1 MSAMLE
7 FDTGPLNWVRGD
19 IEAALKSAVDRIRAY
34 QADAS
39 LENALRLARD
49 ESHQATGALRMVGL
63 EGAAAVAS
71 ALEET
76 LTAMDS
82 RTVQADQATGTVIEA
97 LESLLKWVSR
107 MAEGRGEGELAL
119 FPVYRKLRELNGA
132 DHIFEGELF
141 YPSLQV
147 RSVESASPEIP
158 ASELTALV
166 KASRAGF
173 QRGLLAFLRGV
184 QVDAGLAAMRKSLS
198 QIETAVPSQ
207 AARTFWWACVGFI
220 DALQNKGVEP
230 DFHVKQLLAR
240 IDLQMRRL
248 TDGSPQVAERLMRDA
263 LFFIAKSKSV
273 GDEAQAVR
281 SAFALEK
288 YLPKHAA
295 LDAEQLARVR
305 PLLAALKETLTE
317 ARHHWSA
324 FAEGN
329 ATALNDFQTC
339 STRLNAQAGTIEVP
353 SLVQLTGT
361 LKEAVS
367 SIAQLSDETRDA
379 VRLEIATTLLFLQN
393 ATSSEDV
400 FDHDFP
406 SRAESQVRRIKAALS
421 GQAVGGAEDLL
432 DEGTRKAS
440 EHALLS
446 QLGREISSSLHQM
459 EESLDTFFRNP
470 DERGALSNI
479 EALTAQIQGALSM
492 LEQDAASQLL
502 GCGMDLVSPYLVE
515 GSPSNEEK
523 TRIADALSSIGL
535 FIEAHCAGRQDAAR
549 ILAPAR
555 ISFGLDEPE
564 SASANLI
571 PTVEDGLASRKAT
584 VAASYLDWQG
594 TGGDDTRKKCLAALT
609 ELGHDAD
616 LIADR
621 ALKSAVENAFRMV
634 NVGNP
639 DESLAAAI
647 AHLTG
652 HDIVFLPVEIAT
664 VEALGLVEDDAS
676 AVEFSEAETSPDTTV
691 DEPVSSVPDE
701 HVVAEVDAPEYA
713 FESFSPDHAASEHA
727 DSSEQTVEE
736 ETAAVDSELLEIFLE
751 EANEV
756 LQTLNGAQAACR
768 TQGDNKV
775 SLTVIRRAF
784 HTLKG
789 SGRMVGLTDFGE
801 VAWEL
806 EQLMNGWLAEEK
818 SASPDLLDVVMLSH
832 DHFAGWI
839 AQLQASGRARV
850 ASEGLLAA
858 VARVAQGE
866 PLHIEAPVETELVE
880 TVPVESGP
888 VDSGIESLTTE
899 TPQETPA
906 ENEASIPEETAQETE
921 PEPIEVDILV
931 AGVRLSPGLY
941 QIFKDESSLWSQ
953 SLLEEH
959 DRLASSEV
967 PLVSESARR
976 GVHTLAGIAGTT
988 GFTALSDLAHAIE
1001 IYLKEL
1007 DDRPLPQ
1014 NARATV
1020 LDALS
1025 RLVGMIDNIHAGAAP
1040 LPAESLIRALAGLQ
1054 LEEYLPGIEAETV
1067 VEFVESPSVETTESV
1082 TEPQETVSANPENSA
1097 ETCETFAP
1105 LQGETDLVQS
1115 AETEAANDIN
1125 ESELAPAT
1133 EPESESV
1140 GNTGATES
1148 EAAQAETETSLE
1160 DLITQAKRQANT
1172 PVFEQRQVRDEI
1184 DAELLPIFLE
1194 EAEGLVPAAAE
1205 SLRRWKTQPG
1215 DVQAPSEL
1223 RRVLH
1228 TVKGS
1233 ARMAGC
1239 MRLGELTHIMES
1251 RVVAVLES
1259 GLTADASVFDA
1270 LESQFDRMANDVDR
1284 LRLGGA
1290 TTEVTQTDTE
1300 AAEIGV
1306 VLPPE
1311 EPGTLASEPAATTT
1325 ASAQT
1330 APIPTVQSESTV
1342 LRVRSDWVDR
1352 MVNEAGEVAIA
1363 RSRIE
1368 SEMFSLKR
1376 QVSELSEALRRLKD
1390 HMREV
1395 EIQAEAQMQATF
1407 HSHGGKSDFDP
1418 LEFDRFSR
1426 FQEVT
1431 RFLTESVH
1439 DISTVQQ
1446 NLSVQLGEADAA
1458 LIQQARMNRELQQ
1471 NLLRVRMVPLHSI
1484 SERLYRV
1491 VRQTGRDLNKRAQLD
1506 IRNGDL
1512 ELDRGVLEKVVAPI
1526 EHLLRNAVAH
1536 GLESSETRAASGKPE
1551 FGEIRIDA
1559 RQEGNEMVLIIKDD
1573 GAGLNL
1579 NRIREKAHALNLLSA
1594 GVEPSDS
1601 QLAQMIFIPG
1611 FSTAEQVTEVAGRG
1625 VGMDVVKNEISS
1637 LGGRIEIDTEIGKGV
1652 TFSIYLPLTLAVTQ
1666 AVIVNANR
1674 HEYALPATTVE
1685 QVQELKPDH
1694 LAAAMQARAIE
1705 WRGNRYP
1712 LFYLPHLLG
1721 QADAVHEVQRFNT
1734 VVLMK
1739 SGTSHAALLV
1749 DVVEGA
1755 REIVVKNTGPQVAR
1769 LTGIA
1774 GATVRGD
1781 GKIILI
1787 LNPVPLAIRALNT
1800 PVDAPMPA
1808 QIKVEPVQ
1816 ETPQAPMV
1824 LVVDDSLTVR
1834 KITSRLMARE
1844 GYRVDTAKDGVDALE
1859 KMHDLV
1865 PDVVLLDVE
1874 MPRMD
1879 GFELARVMR
1888 NDVRLKSVPI
1898 IMITSRTADKHRNH
1912 ALEIGVNTY
1921 LGKPFQEAVLLG
1933 HIGELLGDRAL
1944 KAELAL

>member
-7 FDTGPLNWVRGD
+7 FDTGPLNWVRSD
-19 IEAALKSAVDRIRAY
+19 IEAALKSAADRIRAW

-39 LENALRLARD
+39 LENALRLARN

-63 EGAAAVAS
+63 EGAATVAS
-71 ALEET
+71 AIEET
-76 LTAMDS
+76 LTAMDNHIL
-82 RTVQADQATGTVIEA
+82 QPDQAAKTVIEA
-97 LESLLKWVSR
+97 LESLLRWVSR

-119 FPVYRKLRELNGA
+119 FPVYQKLRELNGA
-132 DHIFEGELF
+132 EHVFEGELF

-147 RSVESASPEIP
+147 RFTESTSPEI
-158 ASELTALV
+158 SSTELTALV

-184 QVDAGLAAMRKSLS
+184 QVDAGLSLMRKSLS
-198 QIETAVPSQ
+198 QIETAVPTQ

-248 TDGSPQVAERLMRDA
+248 MDGSPQVAERLMRDA
-263 LFFIAKSKSV
+263 LFFIAKSKAV

-281 SAFALEK
+281 AAFALEK
-288 YLPKHAA
+288 YLPKHSV
-295 LDAEQLARVR
+295 LDAEQLARAR
-305 PLLAALKETLTE
+305 PLLGALKETLTE
-317 ARHHWSA
+317 ARHHWTA
-324 FAEGN
+324 VAEGN
-329 ATALNDFQTC
+329 AAALNDFQAC
-339 STRLNAQAGTIEVP
+339 ATRLNAQAGAIEVP
-353 SLVQLTGT
+353 SLAQLTGT
-361 LKEAVS
+361 LKEATS
-367 SIAQLSDETRDA
+367 SIAQLDDMTRDA

-393 ATSSEDV
+393 ATNNEDV
-400 FDHDFP
+400 FERDFP
-406 SRAESQVRRIKAALS
+406 VRAESQVRRIRAALS
-421 GQAVGGAEDLL
+421 GQAAGSAEDLL

-446 QLGREISSSLHQM
+446 QLGREISTSLHQM
-459 EESLDTFFRNP
+459 EESLDAFFRNP
-470 DERGALSNI
+470 DERS
-479 EALTAQIQGALSM
+479 ALTSIEPLAAQIQGALTI
-492 LEQDAASQLL
+492 LEQDAASELL
-502 GCGMDLVSPYLVE
+502 KCGMALIKPYFAE
-515 GSPSNEEK
+515 GNPSDTDK
-523 TRIADALSSIGL
+523 AKIADTLSSIGL
-535 FIEAHCAGRQDAAR
+535 FIEAHCAGRQDAAK

-555 ISFGLDEPE
+555 IAFGLDAPEPD
-564 SASANLI
+564 SANLI
-571 PTVEDGLASRKAT
+571 PTVEEGLASRKAA
-584 VAASYLDWQG
+584 VAAAYLDWQG

-616 LIADR
+616 LIADGE
-621 ALKSAVENAFRMV
+621 LKSAVEHALRMV
-634 NVGNP
+634 SAGNP

-647 AHLTG
+647 SHLTG
-652 HDIVFLPVEIAT
+652 HDIVFLPAEPPA
-664 VEALGLVEDDAS
+664 VEAATTLSPATEDSPVA
-676 AVEFSEAETSPDTTV
+676 EISEAGAAAAGPA
-691 DEPVSSVPDE
+691 DEPVGLETAPSESISE
-701 HVVAEVDAPEYA
+701 TDAPA
-713 FESFSPDHAASEHA
+713 PAATGQASLPDPA
-727 DSSEQTVEE
+727 DEE
-736 ETAAVDSELLEIFLE
+736 EAAVDSELLEIFLE
-751 EANEV
+751 EASEV
-756 LQTLNGAQAACR
+756 LQALHSAQAACR
-768 TQGDNKV
+768 TQGDDKEH
-775 SLTVIRRAF
+775 LTVIRRAF

-818 SASPDLLDVVMLSH
+818 PASPDLLDLVMLAH
-832 DHFAGWI
+832 DHFADWI
-839 AQLQASGRARV
+839 AHLQTGNRSKLD
-850 ASEGLLAA
+850 SDTLLAR
-858 VARVAQGE
+858 VARVARGD
-866 PLHIEAPVETELVE
+866 LHAEAHEVPTPNESQSVGLVADSQDNETFPQTQAETEAP
-880 TVPVESGP
+880 
-888 VDSGIESLTTE
+888 I
-899 TPQETPA
+899 A
-906 ENEASIPEETAQETE
+906 EQIADEATQETE
-921 PEPIEVDILV
+921 PTPIEADLLI

-941 QIFKDESSLWSQ
+941 QVFRDESSLWSR
-953 SLLEEH
+953 SLAEERS
-959 DRLASSEV
+959 RLAATDIPV
-967 PLVSESARR
+967 VSEAARR
-976 GVHTLAGIAGTT
+976 GVHTLAGIAATT

-1007 DDRPLPQ
+1007 GSRPLPHH
-1014 NARATV
+1014 ARTTV

-1025 RLVGMIDNIHAGAAP
+1025 RLIGMIDNIHAGAAP
-1040 LPAESLIRALAGLQ
+1040 LPAEPLIRALASLQ
-1054 LEEYLPGIEAETV
+1054 LEEYLPTAEAQDSDETD
-1067 VEFVESPSVETTESV
+1067 ESQVS
-1082 TEPQETVSANPENSA
+1082 EPAEAISDTGETVSLPPETSSA
-1097 ETCETFAP
+1097 TAEPAASLPDETGSGQTS
-1105 LQGETDLVQS
+1105 QV
-1115 AETEAANDIN
+1115 EAANNVVNVSAPISDTPS
-1125 ESELAPAT
+1125 SEPAVVQ
-1133 EPESESV
+1133 P
-1140 GNTGATES
+1140 
-1148 EAAQAETETSLE
+1148 ETEIRLE
-1160 DLITQAKRQANT
+1160 DLVSQAKRQAST
-1172 PVFEQRQVRDEI
+1172 PVFEQRHVQDEI

-1194 EAEGLVPAAAE
+1194 EAESLVPAAAE
-1205 SLRRWKTQPG
+1205 SLRQWKGQPG
-1215 DVQAPSEL
+1215 DAKAPSEL

-1228 TVKGS
+1228 TIKGS

-1251 RVVAVLES
+1251 RVIAVLE
-1259 GLTADASVFDA
+1259 GGMTADGSVFDT
-1270 LESQFDRMANDVDR
+1270 LESQFDRMASDVDR
-1284 LRLGGA
+1284 LRLGET

-1311 EPGTLASEPAATTT
+1311 ALGMPAAEPAAI
-1325 ASAQT
+1325 AIPAAQT
-1330 APIPTVQSESTV
+1330 APASTIQPESTV

-1376 QVSELSEALRRLKD
+1376 QVTELSEALRRLKD

-1395 EIQAEAQMQATF
+1395 EIQAEAQMQATL
-1407 HSHGGKSDFDP
+1407 HSHGGKGDFDP
-1418 LEFDRFSR
+1418 LEFDRFTR

-1439 DISTVQQ
+1439 DISTIQQ

-1458 LIQQARMNRELQQ
+1458 LMQQARMNRELQQ

-1484 SERLYRV
+1484 AERLYRV
-1491 VRQTGRDLNKRAQLD
+1491 VRQAGRDLNKRAQLD
-1506 IRNGDL
+1506 IRNGEL

-1536 GLESSETRAASGKPE
+1536 GLESPEARAAAGKPE

-1559 RQEGNEMVLIIKDD
+1559 RHEGNEMVLTIKDD

-1579 NRIREKAHALNLLSA
+1579 NRIREKALALNLLSA

-1611 FSTAEQVTEVAGRG
+1611 FSTAEQITEVAGRG
-1625 VGMDVVKNEISS
+1625 VGMDVVKNEIAS
-1637 LGGRIEIDTEIGKGV
+1637 LGGRIDINSETGRGV

-1666 AVIVNANR
+1666 AVIVSANR
-1674 HEYALPATTVE
+1674 QEYALPATTVE

-1694 LAAAMQARAIE
+1694 LAAAMQAHAIE

-1721 QADAVHEVQRFNT
+1721 QTDAIHEVQRFNT

-1749 DVVEGA
+1749 DAVAGT
-1755 REIVVKNTGPQVAR
+1755 REIVVKNIGPQLAR

-1781 GKIILI
+1781 GKIMLI
-1787 LNPVPLAIRALNT
+1787 LNPVPLAVRALNT
-1800 PVDAPMPA
+1800 PMDAPMPA
-1808 QIKVEPVQ
+1808 QPKIAPVQ
-1816 ETPQAPMV
+1816 EAPQAPMV

-1834 KITSRLMARE
+1834 KITSRLMSRE

-1859 KMHDLV
+1859 KMQDLV
-1865 PDVVLLDVE
+1865 PDIVLLDVE

-1888 NDVRLKSVPI
+1888 NDAKLKQVPI

-1912 ALEIGVNTY
+1912 ALEIGVNVY
-1921 LGKPFQEAVLLG
+1921 LGKPYQEAVLLD
-1933 HIGELLGDRAL
+1933 HITQLLGQKEQTAL
-1944 KAELAL
+1944 AV

>member
-19 IEAALKSAVDRIRAY
+19 IEAALKSAADRIRAY

-97 LESLLKWVSR
+97 LETLLKWVSR

-248 TDGSPQVAERLMRDA
+248 MDGSPQVAERLMRDA

-295 LDAEQLARVR
+295 LDAEQLARAR

-339 STRLNAQAGTIEVP
+339 ATRLNAQAGTIEVP

-367 SIAQLSDETRDA
+367 SIAQLSDETRDL

-406 SRAESQVRRIKAALS
+406 ARAESQVRRIKAALS

-446 QLGREISSSLHQM
+446 QLGREISTSLHQM

-555 ISFGLDEPE
+555 IAFGLDEPE

-594 TGGDDTRKKCLAALT
+594 TGGEDTRKKCLAALT

-621 ALKSAVENAFRMV
+621 TLKSAVENAFRMV

-652 HDIVFLPVEIAT
+652 HDIVFLPIENTPVE
-664 VEALGLVEDDAS
+664 VLGLAEDDAS
-676 AVEFSEAETSPDTTV
+676 AAAFGEAETSSDAMV

-701 HVVAEVDAPEYA
+701 HVVAEVDAPESA
-713 FESFSPDHAASEHA
+713 FETFSTDQASSEHI
-727 DSSEQTVEE
+727 DSAEQTVEE

-768 TQGDNKV
+768 AQGDDKENQ
-775 SLTVIRRAF
+775 TVIRRAF

-818 SASPDLLDVVMLSH
+818 PASPDLLDVVMLAH

-850 ASEGLLAA
+850 ASEALLAA

-866 PLHIEAPVETELVE
+866 PLHVEAPVETELVE

-888 VDSGIESLTTE
+888 VDSGIELLTTE

-906 ENEASIPEETAQETE
+906 ETEASIPEETAQEIE

-959 DRLASSEV
+959 DRLASAEV

-1054 LEEYLPGIEAETV
+1054 LEEYLPGFEAETA
-1067 VEFVESPSVETTESV
+1067 VEFVESPIVETAEAV
-1082 TEPQETVSANPENSA
+1082 TEPEETVSANPENSA
-1097 ETCETFAP
+1097 VTCETIAP
-1105 LQGETDLVQS
+1105 LQDETDSVQS
-1115 AETEAANDIN
+1115 TEIEVANDII
-1125 ESELAPAT
+1125 ESELAS
-1133 EPESESV
+1133 EPESES
-1140 GNTGATES
+1140 GDNTGATES
-1148 EAAQAETETSLE
+1148 EAAQAETETRLE

-1205 SLRRWKTQPG
+1205 TLRQWKAQPG
-1215 DVQAPSEL
+1215 DAQAPSEL

-1228 TVKGS
+1228 TIKGS

-1251 RVVAVLES
+1251 RVVAVLE
-1259 GLTADASVFDA
+1259 GELTADTSVFDA
-1270 LESQFDRMANDVDR
+1270 LERQFDRMANDVDR
-1284 LRLGGA
+1284 LKLGTA

-1300 AAEIGV
+1300 ATEIGV

-1330 APIPTVQSESTV
+1330 APTPVVQSEGTV

-1407 HSHGGKSDFDP
+1407 QSHGGKGDFDP
-1418 LEFDRFSR
+1418 LEFDRFTR
-1426 FQEVT
+1426 FQEVA

-1446 NLSVQLGEADAA
+1446 NLSVQLGEAEAA

-1491 VRQTGRDLNKRAQLD
+1491 VRQAGRDLNKRAQLD

-1536 GLESSETRAASGKPE
+1536 GLESSEARAAAGKPE

-1579 NRIREKAHALNLLSA
+1579 NRIREKAHALNLLST

-1625 VGMDVVKNEISS
+1625 VGMDVVKNEITS
-1637 LGGRIEIDTEIGKGV
+1637 LGGRIEIDTETGKGV
-1652 TFSIYLPLTLAVTQ
+1652 AFSIYLPLTLAVTQ
-1666 AVIVNANR
+1666 VVIVNANR

-1721 QADAVHEVQRFNT
+1721 QTDAVHEVQRFNT

-1739 SGTSHAALLV
+1739 SGTLHAALLV

-1859 KMHDLV
+1859 KMQDLV

-1888 NDVRLKSVPI
+1888 NDARLKSVPI

-1933 HIGELLGDRAL
+1933 HIGDLLGGRAL
-1944 KAELAL
+1944 KAEPAL

>member
-19 IEAALKSAVDRIRAY
+19 IEAALKSAADRIRAY

-76 LTAMDS
+76 LSAMDS
-82 RTVQADQATGTVIEA
+82 HTVQADQATGTVIEA
-97 LESLLKWVSR
+97 LETLLKWVTR

-147 RSVESASPEIP
+147 RPVESASPEIP
-158 ASELTALV
+158 ASELAALV
-166 KASRAGF
+166 KTSRAGF

-198 QIETAVPSQ
+198 QIESAVPSQ

-220 DALQNKGVEP
+220 DALQSKGVEP

-240 IDLQMRRL
+240 VDLQMRRL
-248 TDGSPQVAERLMRDA
+248 MDGSPQVAERLMRDA

-295 LDAEQLARVR
+295 LDAEQLARAR
-305 PLLAALKETLTE
+305 PLLGALKETLTE
-317 ARHHWSA
+317 ARHHWST

-329 ATALNDFQTC
+329 AAALNDFQTC
-339 STRLNAQAGTIEVP
+339 ATRLNAQAGTIEVP
-353 SLVQLTGT
+353 SLVQLTST
-361 LKEAVS
+361 LKEAIS
-367 SIAQLSDETRDA
+367 SIGQLSDETRDA

-393 ATSSEDV
+393 ATGSEDV
-400 FDHDFP
+400 FDQDFP
-406 SRAESQVRRIKAALS
+406 VRAESQVRRIKAALS

-470 DERGALSNI
+470 GERGALSNI

-492 LEQDAASQLL
+492 LEQDAASELL
-502 GCGMDLVSPYLVE
+502 RCGMDLVSPYLVE
-515 GSPSNEEK
+515 GNPGDEEK

-535 FIEAHCAGRQDAAR
+535 FIEAHCAGRQDAAK

-555 ISFGLDEPE
+555 IAFGLDEPE

-584 VAASYLDWQG
+584 IAASYLDWQG
-594 TGGDDTRKKCLAALT
+594 VGGDDTRKKCLAALT

-621 ALKSAVENAFRMV
+621 ELKSAVENAFRMV
-634 NVGNP
+634 SAGNP

-652 HDIVFLPVEIAT
+652 HDIVFLPVENASI
-664 VEALGLVEDDAS
+664 EALSLAENS
-676 AVEFSEAETSPDTTV
+676 APITEISEAEIIFAAMA
-691 DEPVSSVPDE
+691 DEPVSAVPDE
-701 HVVAEVDAPEYA
+701 HVTAEVVAPES
-713 FESFSPDHAASEHA
+713 ESETFSAAPTAGEHA
-727 DSSEQTVEE
+727 DSAEQAAEE
-736 ETAAVDSELLEIFLE
+736 ETTGVDSELLEIFLE

-756 LQTLNGAQAACR
+756 LQTLNSAQAACR
-768 TQGDNKV
+768 TQGDDKEN
-775 SLTVIRRAF
+775 LTVIRRAF

-789 SGRMVGLTDFGE
+789 SGRMVGLTVFGE

-818 SASPDLLDVVMLSH
+818 PASPDLLDVVMLAH
-832 DHFAGWI
+832 DHFTGWI

-850 ASEGLLAA
+850 DSEALLSG
-858 VARVAQGE
+858 VARVARGE
-866 PLHIEAPVETELVE
+866 PLHVEAPVEPESVE
-880 TVPVESGP
+880 SEPVESAHIE
-888 VDSGIESLTTE
+888 SGIESLVTH
-899 TPQETPA
+899 TPPETPA
-906 ENEASIPEETAQETE
+906 ETEASIPEEAPEQNE
-921 PEPIEVDILV
+921 PEPIEADILV

-953 SLLEEH
+953 ALLEEH
-959 DRLASSEV
+959 EKLATAEV
-967 PLVSESARR
+967 PLVSESTRR

-1014 NARATV
+1014 HARTTV

-1025 RLVGMIDNIHAGAAP
+1025 RLTGMIENIHAGAAP
-1040 LPAESLIRALAGLQ
+1040 LPAEALIRTLASLQ
-1054 LEEYLPGIEAETV
+1054 LEEYLPGVEVEPVA
-1067 VEFVESPSVETTESV
+1067 EFVGSPSVETA
-1082 TEPQETVSANPENSA
+1082 ETVAEPEETGSASPENSVT
-1097 ETCETFAP
+1097 TCETIAP
-1105 LQGETDLVQS
+1105 LQDETDSSQAIEIEVENS
-1115 AETEAANDIN
+1115 VD
-1125 ESELAPAT
+1125 
-1133 EPESESV
+1133 EPESAD
-1140 GNTGATES
+1140 NAGAAEPETTH
-1148 EAAQAETETSLE
+1148 AETDTRLE
-1160 DLITQAKRQANT
+1160 DLIIQAKRQANT

-1205 SLRRWKTQPG
+1205 SLRQWKTQPG
-1215 DVQAPSEL
+1215 DARAPSEL

-1228 TVKGS
+1228 TIKGS
-1233 ARMAGC
+1233 SRMAGC

-1251 RVVAVLES
+1251 RVIAVLEG
-1259 GLTADASVFDA
+1259 GLTADASVFDT

-1284 LRLGGA
+1284 LRLGSA
-1290 TTEVTQTDTE
+1290 TAEVTQTDTE
-1300 AAEIGV
+1300 STEIGV

-1311 EPGTLASEPAATTT
+1311 APSAPAYEPAAKTIS
-1325 ASAQT
+1325 AAQT
-1330 APIPTVQSESTV
+1330 TLAPAVQAEGTV

-1376 QVSELSEALRRLKD
+1376 QVTELSEALRRLKD

-1407 HSHGGKSDFDP
+1407 QSHGGKGDFDP
-1418 LEFDRFSR
+1418 LEFDRFTR

-1431 RFLTESVH
+1431 RFLAESVH

-1446 NLSVQLGEADAA
+1446 NLSIQLGEADAA

-1491 VRQTGRDLNKRAQLD
+1491 VRQAGRDLNKRAQLD

-1536 GLESSETRAASGKPE
+1536 GLESSEARAAAGKPE

-1559 RQEGNEMVLIIKDD
+1559 HQEGNEMVLSIMDD

-1579 NRIREKAHALNLLSA
+1579 NRIREKARALNLLSA
-1594 GVEPSDS
+1594 GVDPSDS
-1601 QLAQMIFIPG
+1601 HLAQMIFIPG

-1625 VGMDVVKNEISS
+1625 VGMDVVKNEITS
-1637 LGGRIEIDTEIGKGV
+1637 LGGRIEINTETGKGV

-1674 HEYALPATTVE
+1674 QEYALPATTVE

-1721 QADAVHEVQRFNT
+1721 QMDAVHEVQRFNT

-1739 SGTSHAALLV
+1739 SGASHAALLV

-1787 LNPVPLAIRALNT
+1787 LNPVPLAVRALNA
-1800 PVDAPMPA
+1800 PVDTPMPA
-1808 QIKVEPVQ
+1808 LPKVEPVQ

-1834 KITSRLMARE
+1834 KISSRLMIRE

-1859 KMHDLV
+1859 KMQDLV

-1888 NDVRLKSVPI
+1888 NDARLKSVPI

-1921 LGKPFQEAVLLG
+1921 LGKPFQEAVLLS
-1933 HIGELLGDRAL
+1933 HIGELLGERAL
-1944 KAELAL
+1944 KTEPVL